1 LTDPEAIQRFQDL
14 YDQYHRRVRAYAV
27 SRAGR
32 GLADEVVSAPGQP
45 ASTQFAINR
54 IVNGQAYYYI
64 KGRTDRLR
72 WYRDTNPSG
81 HPSMKIPDPRALL
94 GALNPSVQ
102 FHVARYQ
109 VIGGMRLEELRAS
122 NPGRLPALNALP
134 GAIPGA
140 RVTELNVWVDEHN
153 VVRRMSVQQRETAA
167 VTSIYFEHR
176 PDGTFEVLVPSKA
189 DLKKAMADFSKL
201 RHG

>member
-81 HPSMKIPDPRALL
+81 HPSMKIPDPRAC
-94 GALNPSVQ
+94 SV
-102 FHVARYQ
+102 R
-109 VIGGMRLEELRAS
+109 
-122 NPGRLPALNALP
+122 
-134 GAIPGA
+134 
-140 RVTELNVWVDEHN
+140 
-153 VVRRMSVQQRETAA
+153 
-167 VTSIYFEHR
+167 
-176 PDGTFEVLVPSKA
+176 
-189 DLKKAMADFSKL
+189 
-201 RHG
+201 